1 MANKQMVD
9 LSGMDITG
17 LSEALA
23 ASKDEAFKLR
33 FRNATGQLDNPA
45 QLQKAKK
52 QIARINTVLRQR
64 EIEAAEKGTK

>member
-1 MANKQMVD
+1 MPNKAMVD
-9 LSGMDITG
+9 LNGMDVAG
-17 LSEALA
+17 LLEALA

-33 FRNATGQLDNPA
+33 FRNATGQLDNAA

-64 EIEAAEKGTK
+64 EIAAAEKGTK

>member
-1 MANKQMVD
+1 MPNKLMTD
-9 LSGMDITG
+9 LSEMDIAG
-17 LSEALA
+17 LIEALA

-45 QLQKAKK
+45 QLQKARK

>member
-1 MANKQMVD
+1 MPNKLMTD
-9 LSGMDITG
+9 LSDMDIAG
-17 LSEALA
+17 LIEALA

-45 QLQKAKK
+45 QLQKARK

-64 EIEAAEKGTK
+64 EIEAAEKGSK